1 MICKSCHLV
10 ESNMVQFFMF
20 LSGWTVM
27 IYYLINAKWS
37 QNFMPQIFKTNLESK
52 TLIFVK

>member
-1 MICKSCHLV
+1 MICKSCHL